1 MEVRYMGV
9 IWVERM
15 EEEIRKEAERIG
27 RFYDE
32 AGSSEKVFANFDPN
46 TGKRIRPDARY
57 CKTCCRQLN
66 WYQNPKIENPKM
78 WQAVCCER
86 VHFEEVK

>member
-1 MEVRYMGV
+1 MGV

-15 EEEIRKEAERIG
+15 EEQIRKEAERIG

-32 AGSSEKVFANFDPN
+32 AGSSEKVFENFDPDS
-46 TGKRIRPDARY
+46 GKRIRPDAKF
-57 CKTCCRQLN
+57 CKQCCRKLN
-66 WYQNPKIENPKM
+66 WVQKTENSKL

-86 VHFEEVK
+86 VYFEEVQ